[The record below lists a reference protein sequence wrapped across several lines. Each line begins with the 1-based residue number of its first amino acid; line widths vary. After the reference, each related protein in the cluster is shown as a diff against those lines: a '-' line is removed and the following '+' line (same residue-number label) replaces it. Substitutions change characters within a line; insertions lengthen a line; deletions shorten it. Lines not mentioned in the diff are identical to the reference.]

1 MSAAA
6 PAAERPREEGS
17 PWAPLR
23 IGAFRALWLAS
34 LVSLTGIWFQT
45 VGAQWLLL
53 DEPNASV
60 LVSLVQT
67 ATTAPV
73 VLFGLVGGVLADTL
87 DRRRLLIAVQL
98 GVSASGALLA
108 SLTFADK
115 MPPALLLVLIF
126 VAGSGIALTAPA
138 YQSLVPELVPRPELP
153 AAAALNAI
161 GVNLGRAIGPAIA
174 GVLVAT
180 AGVGTTF
187 TVAAATAAFYALV
200 AALWRP
206 PPTARKSPEPFL
218 AAIRAGGRY
227 VRHAAVVRRI
237 MLRAA
242 LFLVPASSLFAL
254 LPLVATKRLGL
265 GSGGYGMLLAAL
277 GIGAI
282 AGALVLPR
290 VRRRLSLDQMIS
302 AASAAFVLALVVVA
316 FVRQP
321 VPAVVVLLLAGAAW
335 VVVLSNLNAAL
346 QLFLPGWVRGRSLS
360 VFTTVLFG
368 SQAVSGL
375 LAGPLAHAV
384 GLVATLLIAAG
395 AVVAGALTVRVWP
408 FIETAAM
415 DREPVVFFPE
425 PHLAPDVDVAG
436 RPVVVT
442 VAYRVRAEDER
453 DFLRAMI
460 RVRESRLRTGAVKWG
475 LYRESD
481 DARAFVELFAVA
493 SWEEHE
499 RQHHERATGTDR
511 AYQLRANELSVEPPR
526 PNHLISVV
534 LPD

>member
-1 MSAAA
+1 MSAEA
-6 PAAERPREEGS
+6 PAEDRPRDEES

-23 IGAFRALWLAS
+23 VGAFRALWVAS
-34 LVSLTGIWFQT
+34 FVSFTGTWFQT

-60 LVSLVQT
+60 LVALVQT

-73 VLFGLVGGVLADTL
+73 VLLGLVGGVLADTL
-87 DRRRLLIAVQL
+87 DRRRLLIAVQV
-98 GVSASGALLA
+98 GVAAVGALLA
-108 SLTFADK
+108 TLTFADK

-126 VAGSGIALTAPA
+126 IIGSGIALSTPA
-138 YQSLVPELVPRPELP
+138 YQSLVPELVPRPEVP
-153 AAAALNAI
+153 AAAALNSI
-161 GVNLGRAIGPAIA
+161 SVNLARALGPAIA
-174 GVLVAT
+174 GVLVAAT
-180 AGVGTTF
+180 GVGETF
-187 TVAAATAAFYALV
+187 TVAAASAAFYALV
-200 AALWRP
+200 VTLWRP
-206 PPTARKSPEPFL
+206 PAAARRSPEPFL

-265 GSGGYGMLLAAL
+265 GSGGYGLLLAAL
-277 GIGAI
+277 GVGAI

-290 VRRRLSLDQMIS
+290 VRGRLSLDQMLS
-302 AASAAFVLALVVVA
+302 AASGAFVLALVVTA
-316 FVRQP
+316 FVRQLA
-321 VPAVVVLLLAGAAW
+321 PALVVLLFAGVAW

-360 VFTTVLFG
+360 AYQTVLFG

-375 LAGPLAHAV
+375 LAGPLADTV
-384 GLVATLLIAAG
+384 GLDETLLIAAG
-395 AVVAGALTVRVWP
+395 AVAAGALTVRVWP
-408 FIETAAM
+408 FIETGEM
-415 DREPVVFFPE
+415 DRSPVVFWPE
-425 PHLAPDVDVAG
+425 PHLAADVHPAG

-442 VAYRVRAEDER
+442 VSYRVSEQDEP
-453 DFLRAMI
+453 DFLEAMI

-481 DARAFVELFAVA
+481 DARSFVELFAVA

-511 AYQLRANELSVEPPR
+511 EYQQRVNALSVETPR
-526 PNHLISVV
+526 PRHLISVE
-534 LPD
+534 LRE